1 MVVVFVVRISE
12 HTETDQSTHTVTL
25 IIRGDSFVMG
35 RSFLISYSLF
45 LTSYLSLFLI
55 FHFLLNTMTLIICGD
70 SFVMG
75 RSSQDKENVG
85 RTLKNSSTKR
95 IKFRPF
101 VEISVEICLTVCS
114 SLKFQRFFIKFGRC
128 YNYKACVGKKRCC
141 VVT

>member
-25 IIRGDSFVMG
+25 IIRGDSFVIG

-55 FHFLLNTMTLIICGD
+55 FHFLLNTMTLIIRGD

-85 RTLKNSSTKR
+85 RTLK
-95 IKFRPF
+95 
-101 VEISVEICLTVCS
+101 
-114 SLKFQRFFIKFGRC
+114 KFQHQENKI
-128 YNYKACVGKKRCC
+128 
-141 VVT
+141 